1 MINFVFGIYRFVFS
15 LLVLVGLLIFLI
27 MAIAM
32 FASSSG
38 ELGSGYSTPMVVVM
52 LVGGFAFVMV
62 LLGDFATKIK
72 IADELMELK
81 ELLKGRADVST
92 EKLEG
97 QISQLNEQLTPPVKV
112 MAVKPKVKEGSPP
125 S

>member
-92 EKLEG
+92 EKLES
-97 QISQLNEQLTPPVKV
+97 QISQLNKQLTPPVKV
-112 MAVKPKVKEGSPP
+112 MAVKTKVKEDSPP

>member
-1 MINFVFGIYRFVFS
+1 
-15 LLVLVGLLIFLI
+15 
-27 MAIAM
+27 M

-81 ELLKGRADVST
+81 ELLKDRADVST

-97 QISQLNEQLTPPVKV
+97 QISQLSKQLTPPVKV

>member
-1 MINFVFGIYRFVFS
+1 
-15 LLVLVGLLIFLI
+15 
-27 MAIAM
+27 
-32 FASSSG
+32 
-38 ELGSGYSTPMVVVM
+38 
-52 LVGGFAFVMV
+52 MV

-97 QISQLNEQLTPPVKV
+97 QISQLNEQLNPPIKV